1 MWLSRDI
8 GLVLLHA
15 CVVFCQVRR
24 LPVSIDSA
32 EIKSGTPLDG
42 FISYSIE
49 FASFPE
55 FAGNKSSPNQFSD
68 NLLNN
73 IGYLQGD
80 KPYIRVGGN
89 TQDYAIYN
97 ANLTVALNGTV
108 NVTRSPDYPT
118 TIEIGPSFFES
129 YSTWPNVKFSH
140 GFNMGGNNNSR
151 VQDTLTQT
159 AELACKALG
168 TDKLY
173 VWEYGNEA
181 DLFATSAQGPV
192 RPPNYN
198 ETDYVNEWL
207 DGTAVIKS
215 VIQKNCPDLAS
226 INTYKYMAPSFAGV
240 DNHLKAPIAWADGL
254 DNTQNIKYFSSHNY
268 ISGAN
273 TPGVTLQGTLMNHT
287 RTRLSIEEHVD
298 EYNAINPG
306 AGVPHIMG
314 EANSLYNQG
323 RPGLS
328 NSFGAAL
335 WGIDFALYC
344 AALNIRRVH
353 MHMGTDYRYASWQP
367 VETPR
372 ATRGTKAPYYGNIA
386 VAAFL
391 GNLRIAPVQVAH
403 LPLTGSD
410 SEAAYAAYVGG
421 TLKRVMIINMSAYNY
436 TTTSAANT
444 NSSSSSSSSSSNKN
458 THAAD
463 CGCDGG
469 GQQGSGSVTPPPQR
483 PVRAYSF
490 FVGGGTTTAR
500 VQRLYANGSDAITGI
515 TWDGWSYNYE
525 LDEGRPVRLANVTIG
540 ETVQVQNGTL
550 NIVVPDSQA
559 VLVTL
564 GVADETLN
572 RPSRLARRR
581 KYWSAAHVP
590 I

>member
-168 TDKLY
+168 TDKLAG
-173 VWEYGNEA
+173 E
-181 DLFATSAQGPV
+181 T
-192 RPPNYN
+192 PNYN

-421 TLKRVMIINMSAYNY
+421 TLKRQQQQQQQQH
-436 TTTSAANT
+436 
-444 NSSSSSSSSSSNKN
+444 KN

-564 GVADETLN
+564 GVTDETLN

>member
-1 MWLSRDI
+1 MRLIRSVDLALLR
-8 GLVLLHA
+8 GGVVL
-15 CVVFCQVRR
+15 CQTRR
-24 LPVSIDSA
+24 LAIDFNSA
-32 EIKSGTPLDG
+32 EFKSATPLDG
-42 FISYSIE
+42 FLSYSIE
-49 FASFPE
+49 FSSFPD

-68 NLLNN
+68 NLLNS

-97 ANLTVALNGTV
+97 RNLTVALNGTV

-140 GFNMGGNNNSR
+140 GFNMGGNNDSR

-181 DLFATSAQGPV
+181 DFFATSAQGPV
-192 RPPNYN
+192 RSSSYN
-198 ETDYVNEWL
+198 ESDYVNEWL
-207 DGTAVIKS
+207 DGVAAIKS
-215 VIQKNCPDLAS
+215 VIQKNCPDLAA
-226 INTYKYMAPSFAGV
+226 IDEYKYMAPGFGGV
-240 DNHLKAPIAWADGL
+240 GNHLKAPVAWADGL
-254 DNTQNIKYFSSHNY
+254 DNTENIKYFSSHNY
-268 ISGAN
+268 ISGAA

-287 RTRLSIEEHVD
+287 RTRLSVEAHVD

-306 AGVPHIMG
+306 VGVPHIMG

-323 RPGLS
+323 RAGLS

-344 AALNIRRVH
+344 AASNIRRVH
-353 MHMGTDYRYASWQP
+353 MHMGTNYRYASWQP
-367 VETPR
+367 VETPQ

-403 LPLTGSD
+403 LPLTGGD
-410 SEAAYAAYVGG
+410 TEAAYAAYVSGS
-421 TLKRVMIINMSAYNY
+421 LKRVMIINMNAYNY
-436 TTTSAANT
+436 TNT
-444 NSSSSSSSSSSNKN
+444 NTTNNSDGKS
-458 THAAD
+458 THAVD
-463 CGCDGG
+463 CGCDGSTGG
-469 GQQGSGSVTPPPQR
+469 GQSSSSPPPQR
-483 PVRAYSF
+483 PARAYSF
-490 FVGGGTTTAR
+490 FVGGGTTIAR

-525 LDEGRPVRLANVTIG
+525 LDGGRPVRLANVTVG
-540 ETVQVQNGTL
+540 ETVEVQNGTL
-550 NIVVPDSQA
+550 NIAVPDSQA
-559 VLVTL
+559 VLAEQAGQDK
-564 GVADETLN
+564 GVLFGA
-572 RPSRLARRR
+572 
-581 KYWSAAHVP
+581 
-590 I
+590 

>member
-1 MWLSRDI
+1 MRLVGNV
-8 GLVLLHA
+8 GLVLLRAGAVLCH
-15 CVVFCQVRR
+15 VRR
-24 LPVSIDSA
+24 LAVSLDTA
-32 EIKSGTPLDG
+32 DIKSGTPLDG
-42 FISYSIE
+42 FLSYSIE
-49 FASFPE
+49 FSSFPD
-55 FAGNKSSPNQFSD
+55 FAGNKSTPNTFSD

-97 ANLTVALNGTV
+97 ENLTVALNGTV

-140 GFNMGGNNNSR
+140 GFNMGGNNDPR
-151 VQDTLTQT
+151 VQNTLTQT

-192 RPPNYN
+192 RPSNYN
-198 ETDYVNEWL
+198 ESDYVNEWL
-207 DGTAVIKS
+207 DGVAVIKS
-215 VIQKNCPDLAS
+215 VIQKNCPDLAL
-226 INTYKYMAPSFAGV
+226 IDTYKYMAPSFGGV
-240 DNHLKAPIAWADGL
+240 ANHLKAPLTWANGL

-268 ISGAN
+268 ISGAA

-287 RTRLSIEEHVD
+287 RTTLSVEAHVD

-306 AGVPHIMG
+306 VPHIIG

-344 AALNIRRVH
+344 AARNIQRVH
-353 MHMGTDYRYASWQP
+353 IHMGTNYRYASWQP

-391 GNLRIAPVQVAH
+391 GNLRIAPVRVAH
-403 LPLTGSD
+403 LPLTGGD
-410 SEAAYAAYVGG
+410 TEAAYAAYVGG
-421 TLKRVMIINMSAYNY
+421 TLKRVMIINMNAYNY
-436 TTTSAANT
+436 TNT
-444 NSSSSSSSSSSNKN
+444 SSNQE
-458 THAAD
+458 HATD
-463 CGCDGG
+463 CGCDGSTG
-469 GQQGSGSVTPPPQR
+469 GPSSSGAPPQR
-483 PVRAYSF
+483 PARAYSF
-490 FVGGGTTTAR
+490 TVGGGVTTAR

-525 LDEGRPVRLANVTIG
+525 LDQGRPVRLGNVTVG
-540 ETVQVQNGTL
+540 ETLQVQNGTL
-550 NIVVPDSQA
+550 VIAVPDSQA
-559 VLVTL
+559 VVVTL
-564 GVADETLN
+564 GVADETLD
-572 RPSRLARRR
+572 RPSRVGRIRR
-581 KYWSAAHVP
+581 A
-590 I
+590 